1 MLVDFEAMRE
11 VEYDAGSRILHV
23 LFADGRWWRYFDVPA
38 QVHAALIA
46 AESQGRYFHEQIRH
60 RFDYERC

>member
-38 QVHAALIA
+38 EVHAARIA
-46 AESQGRYFHEQIRH
+46 AESHSRYFHEQIRH
-60 RFDYERC
+60 RFNYERC